1 VCCLYIGE
9 NSVEVKVEA
18 DDIPKC
24 SHYEQPDNG
33 MLDLYCYKCKKTYQF
48 KTRCKD
54 DMVNSVN

>member
-24 SHYEQPDNG
+24 SHNEQPDNG
-33 MLDLYCYKCKKTYQF
+33 MLDLYCYKCKKKLTSL
-48 KTRCKD
+48 KLGVRMTW
-54 DMVNSVN
+54 